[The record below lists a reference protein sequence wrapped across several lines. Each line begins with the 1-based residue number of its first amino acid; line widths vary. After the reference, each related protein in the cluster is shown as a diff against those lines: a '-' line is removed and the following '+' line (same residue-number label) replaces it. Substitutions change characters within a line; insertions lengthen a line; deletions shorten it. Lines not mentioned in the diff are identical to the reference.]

1 MKREHV
7 LTECWKVDLLILSAI
22 FIRIRRE
29 SIPGGLI
36 GSGPRE
42 KNAGWRIDYFL
53 TSAGTR
59 SDRLED
65 ARIHTEIMGSD
76 QLSGGIGD
84 RSLI

>member
-36 GSGPRE
+36 GSGQEKRMQDGELIILSPR
-42 KNAGWRIDYFL
+42 R
-53 TSAGTR
+53 
-59 SDRLED
+59 
-65 ARIHTEIMGSD
+65 H
-76 QLSGGIGD
+76 
-84 RSLI
+84 